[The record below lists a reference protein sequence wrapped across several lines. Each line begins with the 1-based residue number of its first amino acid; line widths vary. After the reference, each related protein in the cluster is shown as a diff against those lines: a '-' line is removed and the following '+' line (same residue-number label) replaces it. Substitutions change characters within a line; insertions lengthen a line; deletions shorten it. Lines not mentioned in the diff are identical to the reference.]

1 MSEDDDDASLLSPEE
16 VKRVRKRLADDEFRD
31 RMRAFVMRWSGRI
44 SAAIITGFALY
55 KAVADLIFKKGG
67 S

>member
-1 MSEDDDDASLLSPEE
+1 MTEDDDDAVLSPDE
-16 VKRVRKRLADDEFRD
+16 VKRLRKRLADDEFRD

-55 KAVADLIFKKGG
+55 KAVIDLLFKKGG